1 MCARLHAAGGG
12 MLVQRL
18 EDNFELSVLSHVGP
32 RNQTWVLRPDGQCL
46 YLLSTFLAVKFAI
59 KDRKCR

>member
-1 MCARLHAAGGG
+1 

-18 EDNFELSVLSHVGP
+18 EDNFELSVLSHVGL

-46 YLLSTFLAVKFAI
+46 YLLSTFLAYKFAI